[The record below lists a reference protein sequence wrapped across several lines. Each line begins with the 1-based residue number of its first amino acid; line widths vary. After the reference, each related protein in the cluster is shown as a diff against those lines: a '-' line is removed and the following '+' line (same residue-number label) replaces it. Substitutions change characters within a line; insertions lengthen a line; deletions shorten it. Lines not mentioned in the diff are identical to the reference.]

1 MCANYIY
8 GHRIHNCFSSIIPF
22 IDANCCGKK
31 KMLPFILGL
40 LITVFFFSY
49 FITQTYKNTAMQIG
63 TIISTFVILIIFG
76 NNHLEESWLLTI
88 TYLTL
93 LYGSF
98 YQFGLFSI

>member
-1 MCANYIY
+1 MDT
-8 GHRIHNCFSSIIPF
+8 GSIIALVVLFLLLMP
-22 IDANCCGKK
+22 IAAGKK
-31 KMLPFILGL
+31 KMLPFILAL
-40 LITVFFFSY
+40 LITFFFFRY
-49 FITQTYKNTAMQIG
+49 FITQTYKNTAMQIA

>member
-1 MCANYIY
+1 MDT
-8 GHRIHNCFSSIIPF
+8 GSIIALVVLFLLLMP
-22 IDANCCGKK
+22 IAAGKK